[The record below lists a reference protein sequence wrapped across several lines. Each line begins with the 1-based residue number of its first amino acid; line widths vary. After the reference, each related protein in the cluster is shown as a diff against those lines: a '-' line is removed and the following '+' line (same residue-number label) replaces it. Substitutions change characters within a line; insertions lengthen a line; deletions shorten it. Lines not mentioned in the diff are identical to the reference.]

1 MNEAMTQISKNDVV
15 RKLEDETEELRDKVT
30 EIVLTV
36 ARRRHE
42 IFDWLTRVRK
52 ERPTVGLGAIGAFC
66 VAGGI
71 ALFFAL
77 RPQRKPRRVRH
88 NRTTQHSAR
97 SRR

>member
-1 MNEAMTQISKNDVV
+1 MNEAMTQISKNEVV

-30 EIVLTV
+30 EIVLML

-42 IFDWLTRVRK
+42 IYDWLTRVRK
-52 ERPTVGLGAIGAFC
+52 ERPTVGIGAIGAFC

-71 ALFFAL
+71 ALFLAL
-77 RPQRKPRRVRH
+77 RPQRKARRVRRS
-88 NRTTQHSAR
+88 RTSQNSAR